1 MRGLSGE
8 EGLRGRAE
16 ESEEGAE
23 AGVCEDGVEKEEV
36 RGHLSSNI
44 PMKKAACATPFL
56 DGDLNLLAFEDG
68 KPVVKGIPWC
78 GTSGIFT
85 TETYPLGGIILLARD
100 KKNHV
105 EELSYQNQVLGIQM
119 RFISPKWNAKQ
130 TAESLDFAERI
141 AKSARIARLYC
152 NMEDEAAEVCR
163 AWIDNGK
170 S

>member
-1 MRGLSGE
+1 M
-8 EGLRGRAE
+8 
-16 ESEEGAE
+16 
-23 AGVCEDGVEKEEV
+23 EKEEV
-36 RGHLSSNI
+36 RGYLSSNI
-44 PMKKAACATPFL
+44 PMKKAACGTPFL

-68 KPVVKGIPWC
+68 KPVVKGI
-78 GTSGIFT
+78 
-85 TETYPLGGIILLARD
+85 
-100 KKNHV
+100 
-105 EELSYQNQVLGIQM
+105 QNQVLGIQM

-152 NMEDEAAEVCR
+152 NMEDEASEVCR

>member
-1 MRGLSGE
+1 M
-8 EGLRGRAE
+8 
-16 ESEEGAE
+16 
-23 AGVCEDGVEKEEV
+23 EKEEV

-44 PMKKAACATPFL
+44 PMKKAACGTPFL

-68 KPVVKGIPWC
+68 KPVVKGI
-78 GTSGIFT
+78 
-85 TETYPLGGIILLARD
+85 
-100 KKNHV
+100 
-105 EELSYQNQVLGIQM
+105 QNQVLGIQM
-119 RFISPKWNAKQ
+119 RFISLKWNAKQ

-170 S
+170 SQIF

>member
-68 KPVVKGIPWC
+68 KPVVKGIQ
-78 GTSGIFT
+78 
-85 TETYPLGGIILLARD
+85 
-100 KKNHV
+100 K
-105 EELSYQNQVLGIQM
+105 QVLGIQM
-119 RFISPKWNAKQ
+119 RFISLKWNAKQ

>member
-23 AGVCEDGVEKEEV
+23 AGVCENGVEKEEV
-36 RGHLSSNI
+36 RGYLSSKI

-68 KPVVKGIPWC
+68 KPVVKGI
-78 GTSGIFT
+78 
-85 TETYPLGGIILLARD
+85 
-100 KKNHV
+100 
-105 EELSYQNQVLGIQM
+105 QNQVLGIQM
-119 RFISPKWNAKQ
+119 RFISLKWNAKQ

>member
-1 MRGLSGE
+1 M
-8 EGLRGRAE
+8 
-16 ESEEGAE
+16 
-23 AGVCEDGVEKEEV
+23 EKEEV
-36 RGHLSSNI
+36 RGYLSSKI

>member
-1 MRGLSGE
+1 VRGLSGE

-36 RGHLSSNI
+36 RGYLSSNI
-44 PMKKAACATPFL
+44 PMKKAACGTPFL

-68 KPVVKGIPWC
+68 KPVVKGI
-78 GTSGIFT
+78 
-85 TETYPLGGIILLARD
+85 
-100 KKNHV
+100 
-105 EELSYQNQVLGIQM
+105 QNQVLGIQM